1 MISGKHMKR
10 RRFLKNAVVLS
21 GTFLG
26 CAGWL
31 GYLVPKATVRERLL
45 RPPGALPDREFLS
58 RCIQCMRCVDSCPNH
73 AILAN
78 SGSPDRFQQGTPVIK
93 ARRQACMLCNGIPGE
108 FLRCTE
114 VCPTGALQ
122 LVKKDTETILQKVTM
137 GTAEIDTALCYS
149 YNNWVCGTCYRACP
163 FPGKA
168 MTLGMWEKPDPL
180 ADRPMTSISTSGICI
195 TYPQAIRVARR
206 V

>member
-1 MISGKHMKR
+1 MNR
-10 RRFLKNAVVLS
+10 REFLKNTLAVS

-26 CAGWL
+26 CAGWVSP
-31 GYLVPKATVRERLL
+31 LVTGSVTKKHLL
-45 RPPGALPDREFLS
+45 RPPGALPETEFVS

-73 AILAN
+73 AIMTF
-78 SGSPDRFQQGTPVIK
+78 SSSSDRRQQGSPVIK

-114 VCPTGALQ
+114 VCPTGALR
-122 LVKKDTETILQKVTM
+122 LVKKDTETILEKVTM

-168 MTLGMWEKPDPL
+168 MTLGMWEKPEVHPE
-180 ADRPMTSISTSGICI
+180 ACVGCGACERACI

>member
-1 MISGKHMKR
+1 MHMNR
-10 RRFLKNAVVLS
+10 REFMKNTLALS

-31 GYLVPKATVRERLL
+31 VFPATKSVANEHLL
-45 RPPGALPDREFLS
+45 RPPGALPEAEFIS

-73 AILAN
+73 AILTHAA
-78 SGSPDRFQQGTPVIK
+78 SPHRRHQGSPVIK
-93 ARRQACMLCNGIPGE
+93 PRRQACMLCNGVQGE
-108 FLRCTE
+108 FLRCTN

-122 LVKKDTETILQKVTM
+122 LVKKDPETILQKVAM
-137 GTAEIDTALCYS
+137 GTAEIDVALCYS
-149 YNNWVCGTCYRACP
+149 YNNWICGTCYRACP

-168 MTLGMWEKPDPL
+168 MTLGLREKPEVHPESCVGCG
-180 ADRPMTSISTSGICI
+180 ACERACI
-195 TYPQAIRVARR
+195 TYPQAIRVIKK

>member
-168 MTLGMWEKPDPL
+168 MTLGMWEKPEVNPESCIGCG
-180 ADRPMTSISTSGICI
+180 ACERACI